1 MLNNMN
7 NRKCVFRR
15 LSLICLLLLSMAI
28 SNAQELEGNLSFF
41 GFMDNREYMK
51 SERYSQTIFGS
62 RISPEIGLRIDSIH
76 RLRVGF
82 NALYEFG
89 SQHAKFFDKIEPV
102 IYYQYEKD
110 KFDFFIGSFPRQ
122 NLVDDYP
129 RALLSDTLNYYRPN
143 VQGMLGKFEN
153 DKFKEV
159 IWIDW
164 TSRQTNI
171 DRETFIFGLSGKYQP
186 GKVFVSHHAYMF
198 HNAGAAIEVPGDNL
212 QDNGAATVKIGVDL
226 SKSTFLDSLTIAG
239 GGMMSFERTRS
250 VSNFVTPKGFVADLY
265 AGYKRFS
272 ITNTF
277 YAGEGHH
284 LILGDKFYDAKTYN
298 RIDIG
303 WTPIFFKN
311 ISGRFVF
318 TYHYADGIMD
328 NQQAFF
334 LRYNLSGSRSLKKT
348 NHAP

>member
-1 MLNNMN
+1 MN
-7 NRKCVFRR
+7 HTIASLRR
-15 LSLICLLLLSMAI
+15 FLLLTILIFSAG
-28 SNAQELEGNLSFF
+28 STFAQELEGNLSFF

-51 SERYSQTIFGS
+51 SGRYSQTIFGT
-62 RISPEIGLRIDSIH
+62 RISPEVGLRIDSVH

-89 SQHAKFFDKIEPV
+89 SQRANFFDKIEPV
-102 IYYQYEKD
+102 IYYQYEK
-110 KFDFFIGSFPRQ
+110 KNVDFFIGSFPRQ

-143 VQGMLGKFEN
+143 VQGMLGRYETSTFREI
-153 DKFKEV
+153 
-159 IWIDW
+159 IWLDW

-186 GKVFVSHHAYMF
+186 NKFFISHHAYMF

-212 QDNGAATVKIGVDL
+212 QDNGAATVKLGVDL
-226 SKSTFLDSLTIAG
+226 SKSTFLDSLTIAA

-250 VSNFVTPKGFVADLY
+250 VSDFVTPMGFVADLY
-265 AGYKRFS
+265 LGYKRFS

-298 RIDIG
+298 RIDFG
-303 WTPIFFKN
+303 WTPILFKN

-334 LRYNLSGSRSLKKT
+334 LRYNISGSKKLR
-348 NHAP
+348 

>member
-1 MLNNMN
+1 MN
-7 NRKCVFRR
+7 HTINLLRKLSFFIL
-15 LSLICLLLLSMAI
+15 LSLSATI
-28 SNAQELEGNLSFF
+28 SQAQELEGNLSFF

-51 SERYSQTIFGS
+51 SRRYSQTIFGS

-89 SQHAKFFDKIEPV
+89 SKRAKFFDKIEPV

-110 KFDFFIGSFPRQ
+110 KIDFFIGSFPRV

-143 VQGMLGKFEN
+143 IQGMLGKYETN
-153 DKFKEV
+153 KFRET
-159 IWIDW
+159 IWLDW
-164 TSRQTNI
+164 TSRQTDI

-186 GKVFVSHHAYMF
+186 GKFFITHHAYMF

-212 QDNGAATVKIGVDL
+212 QDNGAAMVKIGVDL
-226 SKSTFLDSLTIAG
+226 SKNTFLDSLTIAA

-250 VSNFVTPKGFVADLY
+250 VSDFITPKGFVADLY

-272 ITNTF
+272 ITNSF
-277 YAGEGHH
+277 YSGEGHH
-284 LILGDKFYDAKTYN
+284 IILGDKFYDAKTYD
-298 RIDIG
+298 RVDFG
-303 WTPIFFKN
+303 WTPILFKN
-311 ISGRFVF
+311 ISGSFVF
-318 TYHYADGIMD
+318 
-328 NQQAFF
+328 
-334 LRYNLSGSRSLKKT
+334 S
-348 NHAP
+348 

>member
-1 MLNNMN
+1 MN
-7 NRKCVFRR
+7 HKHPLFSK
-15 LSLICLLLLSMAI
+15 LFMFGLLLFSTTLSYG
-28 SNAQELEGNLSFF
+28 QELEGNLNFF
-41 GFMDNREYMK
+41 GFMDNREYLK
-51 SERYSQTIFGS
+51 SGRYSQTIFGT
-62 RISPEIGLRIDSIH
+62 RISPEVGLRIDSVH
-76 RLRVGF
+76 RLRIGF

-102 IYYQYEKD
+102 IYYQYEQD
-110 KFDFFIGSFPRQ
+110 KIDFFIGSFPRLS
-122 NLVDDYP
+122 LVDDYP

-143 VQGMLGKFEN
+143 VQGMLAKYEN
-153 DKFKEV
+153 DEFRET
-159 IWIDW
+159 IWLDW
-164 TSRQTNI
+164 TSRQTDI
-171 DRETFIFGLSGKYQP
+171 DRETFIFGLSGKYKP
-186 GKVFVSHHAYMF
+186 GKFFISHHAYMF

-212 QDNGAATVKIGVDL
+212 QDNGAAELKIGIDL
-226 SKSTFLDSLTIAG
+226 SRSTFLDSLTVAG

-250 VSNFVTPKGFVADLY
+250 ISDFVTPKGFVADLY

-277 YAGEGHH
+277 YAGQGHH

-298 RIDIG
+298 RIDLG
-303 WTPIFFKN
+303 WTPILFKN

-334 LRYNLSGSRSLKKT
+334 LRYNLSGSKNLRRAST
-348 NHAP
+348 TR

>member
-1 MLNNMN
+1 MN
-7 NRKCVFRR
+7 HTIASLRR
-15 LSLICLLLLSMAI
+15 FLLLTILIFSAG
-28 SNAQELEGNLSFF
+28 STFAQELEGNLSFF

-51 SERYSQTIFGS
+51 SGRYSQTIFGT
-62 RISPEIGLRIDSIH
+62 RISPEVGLRIDSVH

-89 SQHAKFFDKIEPV
+89 SQRANFFDKIEPV
-102 IYYQYEKD
+102 IYYQYEK
-110 KFDFFIGSFPRQ
+110 KNVDFFIGSFPRQ

-143 VQGMLGKFEN
+143 VQGMLGRYETSTFREI
-153 DKFKEV
+153 
-159 IWIDW
+159 IWLDW

-186 GKVFVSHHAYMF
+186 NKFFISHHAYMF

-212 QDNGAATVKIGVDL
+212 QDNGAATVKLGVAL
-226 SKSTFLDSLTIAG
+226 SKATVLDSSTIAA

-250 VSNFVTPKGFVADLY
+250 VSDFVTPKGFVADLY
-265 AGYKRFS
+265 FGYKRFS

-298 RIDIG
+298 RIDFG
-303 WTPIFFKN
+303 WTPILFKN

-334 LRYNLSGSRSLKKT
+334 LRYNISGSKKLR
-348 NHAP
+348 

>member
-1 MLNNMN
+1 MN
-7 NRKCVFRR
+7 HTIASLRR
-15 LSLICLLLLSMAI
+15 FLLLTILIFSAG
-28 SNAQELEGNLSFF
+28 STFAQELEGNLSFF

-51 SERYSQTIFGS
+51 SGRYSQTIFGT
-62 RISPEIGLRIDSIH
+62 RISPEVGLRIDSVH

-89 SQHAKFFDKIEPV
+89 SQRANFFDKIEPV
-102 IYYQYEKD
+102 IYYQYEK
-110 KFDFFIGSFPRQ
+110 KNVDFFIGSFPRQ

-143 VQGMLGKFEN
+143 VQGILGRYETSTFREI
-153 DKFKEV
+153 
-159 IWIDW
+159 IWLDW

-186 GKVFVSHHAYMF
+186 NKFFISHHAYMF

-212 QDNGAATVKIGVDL
+212 QDNGAATVKLGVDL
-226 SKSTFLDSLTIAG
+226 SKSTFLDSLTIAA

-250 VSNFVTPKGFVADLY
+250 VSDFVTPMGFVADLY
-265 AGYKRFS
+265 LGYKRFS

-298 RIDIG
+298 RIDFG
-303 WTPIFFKN
+303 WTPILFKN

-334 LRYNLSGSRSLKKT
+334 LRYNISGSKKLR
-348 NHAP
+348 

>member
-1 MLNNMN
+1 MN
-7 NRKCVFRR
+7 YTIASLRR
-15 LSLICLLLLSMAI
+15 FLLLTILIFSAG
-28 SNAQELEGNLSFF
+28 STFAQELEGNLSFF

-51 SERYSQTIFGS
+51 SGRYSQTIFGT
-62 RISPEIGLRIDSIH
+62 RISPEVGLRIDSVH

-89 SQHAKFFDKIEPV
+89 SQRANFFDKIEPV
-102 IYYQYEKD
+102 IYYQYEK
-110 KFDFFIGSFPRQ
+110 KNVDFFIGSFPRQ

-143 VQGMLGKFEN
+143 VQGMLGKYETSTFREI
-153 DKFKEV
+153 
-159 IWIDW
+159 IWLDW

-186 GKVFVSHHAYMF
+186 NKFFISHHAYMF

-212 QDNGAATVKIGVDL
+212 QDNGAATVKLGADL
-226 SKSTFLDSLTIAG
+226 SKSTFLDSLTIAA

-250 VSNFVTPKGFVADLY
+250 VSDFVTPMGFVADLY
-265 AGYKRFS
+265 LGYKRFS

-298 RIDIG
+298 RIDFG
-303 WTPIFFKN
+303 WTPILFKN

-334 LRYNLSGSRSLKKT
+334 LRYNISGSKKLR
-348 NHAP
+348 

>member
-1 MLNNMN
+1 MN
-7 NRKCVFRR
+7 HTIASLRR
-15 LSLICLLLLSMAI
+15 FLLLTILIFSAG
-28 SNAQELEGNLSFF
+28 STFAQELEGNLSFF

-51 SERYSQTIFGS
+51 SGRYSQTIFGT
-62 RISPEIGLRIDSIH
+62 RISPEVGLRIDSVH

-89 SQHAKFFDKIEPV
+89 SQRANFFDKIEPV
-102 IYYQYEKD
+102 IYYQYEK
-110 KFDFFIGSFPRQ
+110 KNVDFFIGSFPRQ

-143 VQGMLGKFEN
+143 VQGMLGRYETSTFREI
-153 DKFKEV
+153 
-159 IWIDW
+159 IWLDW

-186 GKVFVSHHAYMF
+186 NKFFISHHAYMF

-212 QDNGAATVKIGVDL
+212 QDNGAATVKLGVDL
-226 SKSTFLDSLTIAG
+226 SKSTFLDSLTIAA

-250 VSNFVTPKGFVADLY
+250 VSDFVTPMGFVADLY
-265 AGYKRFS
+265 LGYKRFS

-298 RIDIG
+298 RIDFG
-303 WTPIFFKN
+303 WTPILYKN

-334 LRYNLSGSRSLKKT
+334 LRYNISGSKKLR
-348 NHAP
+348 

>member
-1 MLNNMN
+1 MSPASLL
-7 NRKCVFRR
+7 RKLFF
-15 LSLICLLLLSMAI
+15 LSLLLASATI
-28 SNAQELEGNLSFF
+28 TRAQELEGNLSFF

-51 SERYSQTIFGS
+51 SGRYSQTIFGT
-62 RISPEIGLRIDSIH
+62 RLSPEIGLRIDSVH

-89 SQHAKFFDKIEPV
+89 SQKGSFVDKIEPV
-102 IYYQYEKD
+102 IYYQYAKD
-110 KFDFFIGSFPRQ
+110 KIDFFIGSFPRV

-143 VQGMLGKFEN
+143 VQGMLGKYETARFREI
-153 DKFKEV
+153 
-159 IWIDW
+159 IWLDW
-164 TSRQTNI
+164 TSRQTDI

-186 GKVFVSHHAYMF
+186 GKFFITHHAYMF
-198 HNAGAAIEVPGDNL
+198 HNAGAAIEVPNDNL
-212 QDNGAATVKIGVDL
+212 QDNGAAMVKVGVDL
-226 SKSTFLDSLTIAG
+226 SKSTLLDSLTIAG

-250 VSNFVTPKGFVADLY
+250 VSDFVTPKGFVADLY

-272 ITNTF
+272 ITNSF
-277 YAGEGHH
+277 YAGEGHR

-298 RIDIG
+298 RIDLG
-303 WTPIFFKN
+303 WTPILFKN

-318 TYHYADGIMD
+318 TYHFADGIMD

-334 LRYNLSGSRSLKKT
+334 LRYSLSGSKRLK
-348 NHAP
+348 

>member
-7 NRKCVFRR
+7 HTIASLRRFIILAILVF
-15 LSLICLLLLSMAI
+15 SAGPTF
-28 SNAQELEGNLSFF
+28 AQELEGNLSFF

-51 SERYSQTIFGS
+51 SGRYSQTIFGT
-62 RISPEIGLRIDSIH
+62 RISPEIGLRIDSVH

-89 SQHAKFFDKIEPV
+89 SQRAKFFDKIEPV
-102 IYYQYEKD
+102 IYYQYEK
-110 KFDFFIGSFPRQ
+110 KNVDFFIGSFPRQ

-143 VQGMLGKFEN
+143 VQGMLGKYETSTFREI
-153 DKFKEV
+153 
-159 IWIDW
+159 IWLDW

-171 DRETFIFGLSGKYQP
+171 DRETFIFGVSGKYQP
-186 GKVFVSHHAYMF
+186 NKFFISHHAYMF

-212 QDNGAATVKIGVDL
+212 QDNGAATVKLGVDL
-226 SKSTFLDSLTIAG
+226 SKSTFLDSLTIAA

-250 VSNFVTPKGFVADLY
+250 VSDFVTPKGFVADLY
-265 AGYKRFS
+265 LGYKRFS

-298 RIDIG
+298 RIDFG
-303 WTPIFFKN
+303 WTPILFKN

-334 LRYNLSGSRSLKKT
+334 LRYNISGSKKLR
-348 NHAP
+348 

>member
-7 NRKCVFRR
+7 HTIA
-15 LSLICLLLLSMAI
+15 SLRSFLLLTILIFSAG
-28 SNAQELEGNLSFF
+28 STFAQELEGNLSFF

-51 SERYSQTIFGS
+51 SGRYSQTIFGT
-62 RISPEIGLRIDSIH
+62 RISPEVGLRIDSVH

-89 SQHAKFFDKIEPV
+89 SQRANFFDKIEPV
-102 IYYQYEKD
+102 IYYQYEK
-110 KFDFFIGSFPRQ
+110 KNVDFFIGSFPRQ

-143 VQGMLGKFEN
+143 VQGMLGKYETSTFREI
-153 DKFKEV
+153 
-159 IWIDW
+159 IWLDW

-186 GKVFVSHHAYMF
+186 NKFFISHHAYMF

-212 QDNGAATVKIGVDL
+212 QDNGAATVKLGVDL
-226 SKSTFLDSLTIAG
+226 SKSTILDSLTIAA

-250 VSNFVTPKGFVADLY
+250 VSDFVTPKGFVADLY
-265 AGYKRFS
+265 LGYKRFS

-298 RIDIG
+298 RIDFG
-303 WTPIFFKN
+303 WTPILFKN

-334 LRYNLSGSRSLKKT
+334 LRYNISGSKKLR
-348 NHAP
+348 

>member
-7 NRKCVFRR
+7 HTIASLRR
-15 LSLICLLLLSMAI
+15 FLLLTILIFSAG
-28 SNAQELEGNLSFF
+28 STFAQELEGNLSFF

-51 SERYSQTIFGS
+51 SGRYSQTIFGT
-62 RISPEIGLRIDSIH
+62 RISPEVGLRIDSVH

-89 SQHAKFFDKIEPV
+89 SQRANFFDKIEPV
-102 IYYQYEKD
+102 IYYQYEK
-110 KFDFFIGSFPRQ
+110 KNVDFFIGSFPRQ

-143 VQGMLGKFEN
+143 VQGMLGRYETSTFREI
-153 DKFKEV
+153 
-159 IWIDW
+159 IWLDW

-186 GKVFVSHHAYMF
+186 NKFFISHHAYMF

-212 QDNGAATVKIGVDL
+212 QDNGAATVKLGVDL
-226 SKSTFLDSLTIAG
+226 SKSTFLDSLTIAA

-250 VSNFVTPKGFVADLY
+250 VSDFVTPMGFVADLY
-265 AGYKRFS
+265 LGYKRFS

-298 RIDIG
+298 RIDFG
-303 WTPIFFKN
+303 WTPILYKN

-334 LRYNLSGSRSLKKT
+334 LRYNISGSKKLR
-348 NHAP
+348 

>member
-1 MLNNMN
+1 MN
-7 NRKCVFRR
+7 HTIASLRR
-15 LSLICLLLLSMAI
+15 FLLLTILIFSAG
-28 SNAQELEGNLSFF
+28 STFAQELEGNLSFF

-51 SERYSQTIFGS
+51 SGRYSQTIFGTW
-62 RISPEIGLRIDSIH
+62 ISPEVGLRIDSVH

-89 SQHAKFFDKIEPV
+89 SQRANFFDKIEPV
-102 IYYQYEKD
+102 IYYQYEK
-110 KFDFFIGSFPRQ
+110 KNVDFFIGSFPRQ

-143 VQGMLGKFEN
+143 VQGMLGRYETSTFREI
-153 DKFKEV
+153 
-159 IWIDW
+159 IWLDW

-186 GKVFVSHHAYMF
+186 NKFFISHHAYMF

-212 QDNGAATVKIGVDL
+212 QDNGAATVKLGVDL
-226 SKSTFLDSLTIAG
+226 SKSTFLDSLTIAA

-250 VSNFVTPKGFVADLY
+250 VSDFVTPMGFVADLFL
-265 AGYKRFS
+265 GYKRFS

-298 RIDIG
+298 RIDFG
-303 WTPIFFKN
+303 WTPILFKN

-334 LRYNLSGSRSLKKT
+334 LRYNISGSKKLR
-348 NHAP
+348 

>member
-1 MLNNMN
+1 MN
-7 NRKCVFRR
+7 HTIASLRR
-15 LSLICLLLLSMAI
+15 FLLLTILIFSAG
-28 SNAQELEGNLSFF
+28 STFAQELEGNLSFF

-51 SERYSQTIFGS
+51 SGRYSQTIFGT
-62 RISPEIGLRIDSIH
+62 RISPEVGLRIDSVH

-89 SQHAKFFDKIEPV
+89 SQRANFFDKIEPV
-102 IYYQYEKD
+102 IYYQYEK
-110 KFDFFIGSFPRQ
+110 KNVDFFIGSFPRQ

-143 VQGMLGKFEN
+143 VQGMLGKYETSTFREI
-153 DKFKEV
+153 
-159 IWIDW
+159 IWLDW

-186 GKVFVSHHAYMF
+186 NKFFISHHAYMF

-212 QDNGAATVKIGVDL
+212 QDNGAATVKLGVDL
-226 SKSTFLDSLTIAG
+226 SKSTILDSLTIAA

-250 VSNFVTPKGFVADLY
+250 VSDFVTPKGFVADLY
-265 AGYKRFS
+265 LGYKRFS

-298 RIDIG
+298 RIDFG
-303 WTPIFFKN
+303 WTPILFKN

-334 LRYNLSGSRSLKKT
+334 LRYNISGSKKLR
-348 NHAP
+348 

>member
-7 NRKCVFRR
+7 HTIASLRR
-15 LSLICLLLLSMAI
+15 FLLLTILIFSAG
-28 SNAQELEGNLSFF
+28 STFAQELEGNLSFF

-51 SERYSQTIFGS
+51 SGRYSQTIFGT
-62 RISPEIGLRIDSIH
+62 RISPEVGLRIDSVH

-89 SQHAKFFDKIEPV
+89 SQRANFFDKIEPV
-102 IYYQYEKD
+102 IYYQYEK
-110 KFDFFIGSFPRQ
+110 KNVDFFIGSFPRQ

-143 VQGMLGKFEN
+143 VQGMLGRYETSTFREI
-153 DKFKEV
+153 
-159 IWIDW
+159 IWLDW

-186 GKVFVSHHAYMF
+186 NKFFISHHAYMF

-212 QDNGAATVKIGVDL
+212 QDNGAATVKLGVDL
-226 SKSTFLDSLTIAG
+226 SKSTFLDSLTIAA

-250 VSNFVTPKGFVADLY
+250 VSDFVTPMGFVADLY
-265 AGYKRFS
+265 LGYKRFS

-298 RIDIG
+298 RIDFG
-303 WTPIFFKN
+303 WTPILFKN

-334 LRYNLSGSRSLKKT
+334 LRYNISGSKKLR
-348 NHAP
+348 

>member
-1 MLNNMN
+1 MN
-7 NRKCVFRR
+7 RTNSFFRR
-15 LSLICLLLLSMAI
+15 LLLLCLLLLSVTI

-51 SERYSQTIFGS
+51 SGRYSQTIFGS
-62 RISPEIGLRIDSIH
+62 RISPEIGLRLDSVH

-89 SQHAKFFDKIEPV
+89 SQRAKFFDKIEPV

-110 KFDFFIGSFPRQ
+110 KIDFFIGSFPRL

-143 VQGMLGKFEN
+143 VQGMLGKYET
-153 DKFKEV
+153 DKFRET
-159 IWIDW
+159 IWLDW
-164 TSRQTNI
+164 TSRQTDI

-186 GKVFVSHHAYMF
+186 GKFFVSHHAYMF

-212 QDNGAATVKIGVDL
+212 QDNGAATVKVGVDL
-226 SKSTFLDSLTIAG
+226 SRSTFLDSLTVAG

-250 VSNFVTPKGFVADLY
+250 VSDFVTPKGFVADLY

-272 ITNTF
+272 LTNTF

-298 RIDIG
+298 RIDLA
-303 WTPIFFKN
+303 WTPILFKN

-334 LRYNLSGSRSLKKT
+334 LRYNLSGSRKLKSA
-348 NHAP
+348 NAAR

>member
-1 MLNNMN
+1 MN
-7 NRKCVFRR
+7 HTIASLRR
-15 LSLICLLLLSMAI
+15 FLLLTILIFSAG
-28 SNAQELEGNLSFF
+28 STFAQELEGNLSFF

-51 SERYSQTIFGS
+51 SGRYSQTIFGT
-62 RISPEIGLRIDSIH
+62 RISPEVGLRIDSVH

-89 SQHAKFFDKIEPV
+89 SQRANFFDKIEPV
-102 IYYQYEKD
+102 IYYQYEK
-110 KFDFFIGSFPRQ
+110 KNVDFFIGSFPRQ

-143 VQGMLGKFEN
+143 VQGMLGKYETSTFREI
-153 DKFKEV
+153 
-159 IWIDW
+159 IWLDW

-186 GKVFVSHHAYMF
+186 NKFFISHHAYMF

-212 QDNGAATVKIGVDL
+212 QDNGAATVKLGVDL
-226 SKSTFLDSLTIAG
+226 SKSTFLDSLTIAA

-250 VSNFVTPKGFVADLY
+250 VSDFVTPMGFVADLFL
-265 AGYKRFS
+265 GYKRFS

-298 RIDIG
+298 RIDFG
-303 WTPIFFKN
+303 WTPILFKN

-334 LRYNLSGSRSLKKT
+334 LRYNISGSKKLR
-348 NHAP
+348 

>member
-1 MLNNMN
+1 MN
-7 NRKCVFRR
+7 HTMNLLRK
-15 LSLICLLLLSMAI
+15 LSLFILLSLSATI
-28 SNAQELEGNLSFF
+28 SQAQELEGNLRFF

-51 SERYSQTIFGS
+51 SGRYSQTIFGS

-89 SQHAKFFDKIEPV
+89 SKRAKFFDKIEPV
-102 IYYQYEKD
+102 IYYQYEKE
-110 KFDFFIGSFPRQ
+110 KIDFFIGSFPRVD
-122 NLVDDYP
+122 LVDDYP

-143 VQGMLGKFEN
+143 IQGMLGKYETNNFRET
-153 DKFKEV
+153 
-159 IWIDW
+159 IWLDW
-164 TSRQTNI
+164 TSRQTDI

-186 GKVFVSHHAYMF
+186 GKFFLTHHAYMF

-212 QDNGAATVKIGVDL
+212 QDNGAAMVKLGVDL
-226 SKSTFLDSLTIAG
+226 SKNTFLDSLTIAA

-250 VSNFVTPKGFVADLY
+250 VSDFITPKGFVADLY

-272 ITNTF
+272 ITNSF

-284 LILGDKFYDAKTYN
+284 IILGDKFYDAKTYD
-298 RIDIG
+298 RVDFG
-303 WTPIFFKN
+303 WTPILFKN
-311 ISGRFVF
+311 ISGSFVF
-318 TYHYADGIMD
+318 SYHFADGIMD

-334 LRYNLSGSRSLKKT
+334 LRYNISGTKRLK
-348 NHAP
+348 

>member
-1 MLNNMN
+1 MN
-7 NRKCVFRR
+7 HTIASLRR
-15 LSLICLLLLSMAI
+15 FLLLTILIFSAG
-28 SNAQELEGNLSFF
+28 STFAQELEGNLSFF

-51 SERYSQTIFGS
+51 SGRYSQTIFGTW
-62 RISPEIGLRIDSIH
+62 ISPEVGLRIDSVH

-89 SQHAKFFDKIEPV
+89 SQRANFFDKIEPV
-102 IYYQYEKD
+102 IYYQYEK
-110 KFDFFIGSFPRQ
+110 KNVDFFIGSFPRQ

-143 VQGMLGKFEN
+143 VQGMLGRYETSTFREI
-153 DKFKEV
+153 
-159 IWIDW
+159 IWLDW

-186 GKVFVSHHAYMF
+186 NKFFISHHAYMF

-212 QDNGAATVKIGVDL
+212 QDNGAATVKLGVDL
-226 SKSTFLDSLTIAG
+226 SKSTFLDSLTIAA

-250 VSNFVTPKGFVADLY
+250 VSDFVTPMGFVADLY
-265 AGYKRFS
+265 LGYKRFS

-298 RIDIG
+298 RIDFG
-303 WTPIFFKN
+303 WTPILFKN

-334 LRYNLSGSRSLKKT
+334 LRYNISGSKKLR
-348 NHAP
+348 

>member
-1 MLNNMN
+1 MN
-7 NRKCVFRR
+7 HSIASLRR
-15 LSLICLLLLSMAI
+15 FLLLTILIFSAG
-28 SNAQELEGNLSFF
+28 STFAQELEGNLSFF

-51 SERYSQTIFGS
+51 SGRYSQTIFGT
-62 RISPEIGLRIDSIH
+62 RISPEVGLRIDSVH

-89 SQHAKFFDKIEPV
+89 SQRANFFDKIEPV
-102 IYYQYEKD
+102 IYYQYEK
-110 KFDFFIGSFPRQ
+110 KNVDFFIGSFPRQ

-143 VQGMLGKFEN
+143 VQGMLGKYETSTFREI
-153 DKFKEV
+153 
-159 IWIDW
+159 IWLDW

-186 GKVFVSHHAYMF
+186 NKFFISHQAYMF

-212 QDNGAATVKIGVDL
+212 QDNGAATVKLGVDL
-226 SKSTFLDSLTIAG
+226 SKSTFLDSLTIAA

-250 VSNFVTPKGFVADLY
+250 VSDFVTPKGFVADLY
-265 AGYKRFS
+265 LGYKRFS

-298 RIDIG
+298 RIDFG
-303 WTPIFFKN
+303 WTPILFKN

-334 LRYNLSGSRSLKKT
+334 LRYNISGSKKLR
-348 NHAP
+348 

>member
-7 NRKCVFRR
+7 HTIASLRR
-15 LSLICLLLLSMAI
+15 FLLLTILIFSAG
-28 SNAQELEGNLSFF
+28 STFAQELEGNLSFF

-51 SERYSQTIFGS
+51 SGRYSQTIFGT
-62 RISPEIGLRIDSIH
+62 RISPEVGLRIDSVH

-89 SQHAKFFDKIEPV
+89 SQRANFFDKIEPV
-102 IYYQYEKD
+102 IYYQYEK
-110 KFDFFIGSFPRQ
+110 KNVDFFIGSFPRQ

-143 VQGMLGKFEN
+143 VQGMLGRYETSTFREI
-153 DKFKEV
+153 
-159 IWIDW
+159 IWLDW

-186 GKVFVSHHAYMF
+186 NKFFISHHAYMF

-212 QDNGAATVKIGVDL
+212 QDNGAATVKLGVAL
-226 SKSTFLDSLTIAG
+226 SKATVLDSLTIAA

-250 VSNFVTPKGFVADLY
+250 VSDFVTPKGFVADLY
-265 AGYKRFS
+265 FGYKRFS

-298 RIDIG
+298 RIDFG
-303 WTPIFFKN
+303 WTPILFKN

-334 LRYNLSGSRSLKKT
+334 LRYNISGSKKLR
-348 NHAP
+348 

>member
-7 NRKCVFRR
+7 HTIASLRR
-15 LSLICLLLLSMAI
+15 FLLLTILIFSAG
-28 SNAQELEGNLSFF
+28 STFAQELEGNLSFF

-51 SERYSQTIFGS
+51 SGRYSQTIFGTW
-62 RISPEIGLRIDSIH
+62 ISPEVGLRIDSVH

-89 SQHAKFFDKIEPV
+89 SQRANFFDKIEPV
-102 IYYQYEKD
+102 IYYQYEK
-110 KFDFFIGSFPRQ
+110 KNVDFFIGSFPRQ

-143 VQGMLGKFEN
+143 VQGMLGKYETSTFREI
-153 DKFKEV
+153 
-159 IWIDW
+159 IWLDW

-186 GKVFVSHHAYMF
+186 NKFFISHHAYMF

-212 QDNGAATVKIGVDL
+212 QDNGAATVKLGVDL
-226 SKSTFLDSLTIAG
+226 SKSTFLDSLTIAA

-250 VSNFVTPKGFVADLY
+250 VSDFVTPMGFVADLY
-265 AGYKRFS
+265 LGYKRFS

-298 RIDIG
+298 RIDFG
-303 WTPIFFKN
+303 WTPILYKN

-334 LRYNLSGSRSLKKT
+334 LRYNISGSKKLR
-348 NHAP
+348 